1 MALHFQANDGYLE
14 GPDVLEQSVLGTE
27 LYVYSGRGGCVS
39 MLVCF
44 DPNVDVCA
52 STESLA
58 LTLFGDSSFTFL

>member
-39 MLVCF
+39 MLCV
-44 DPNVDVCA
+44 
-52 STESLA
+52 
-58 LTLFGDSSFTFL
+58 LTPTLTFVLLRYR